1 MINQLASLLETWRE
15 HRQPEIADLAEAV
28 ITALLVRHPRP
39 TIGATKKSADRTLW
53 REVAAQRDPLDFPR
67 LIASA
72 RGGAQVDV
80 KLQVQF
86 LSSWDHPG
94 MGRGLLALLED
105 PPYAGI
111 KSRPMLEEIFEAL
124 ELTRDVRLV
133 KPARTLAKRYLS
145 IVNSSTGG
153 WIVSELER
161 ITKALEAF
169 SPAQLS
175 AEQRALVEDTLQS
188 LPAEFRP
195 QEQAPESS
203 AQDLEALLL
212 DIYAHPD
219 DDEKRLV
226 FARALQNEDH
236 ARAEFITLQIGAAR
250 GTNPPEQSAR
260 LKELTTHARL
270 AGWAQP
276 LSMSGECEFA
286 RGFPVAIRLYKTAS
300 SSLGEKAWAT
310 IERVEALNALTQK
323 AALEFLDNPSLANV
337 KSVSSIS
344 SKVLAA
350 LQNRVRVWTA
360 LTLTDDTML
369 DTQLLQR
376 VPELREL
383 KLNLRGGKTAYN
395 ARLLWDLPHLQRL
408 ELSIG
413 NTPKGT
419 LPQVPPTVTKV
430 VVDGDGTPGLFAFA
444 PAVEELRFRTS
455 KVEKAHLEGLVG
467 LKSLD
472 VRAYQFEADIF
483 EATPALQALTIT
495 LAKNE
500 AILPRRMFYPVKG
513 LKGLDLM
520 YTRLG
525 PDELAPLV
533 ELEELRNHWHNIDTV
548 PALPRMTRF
557 HCMLPRTVAE
567 IERFLERNPQV
578 RELDFC
584 WNSGSELWFSGDP
597 GPLCN
602 RAWEQFFEVLS
613 RSGVVSWGNED
624 KVRVTRGE
632 HGWSIA
638 AKEHL
643 YTYEW
648 GLPGLVLKTRATFGI
663 PPKTTTPWVS
673 ARPQMWLSPA

>member
-1 MINQLASLLETWRE
+1 MNHQLASLLETWRE

-28 ITALLVRHPRP
+28 INSLLAGHPRP
-39 TIGATKKSADRTLW
+39 DIGATKKSADRALW

-72 RGGAQVDV
+72 RGGTQVDV

-86 LSSWDHPG
+86 LSGWDHPG
-94 MGRGLLALLED
+94 MGRGLLALLEN

-124 ELTRDVRLV
+124 ERTRDVRLV

-161 ITKALEAF
+161 IGKALEAL
-169 SPAQLS
+169 STPPLS
-175 AEQRALVEDTLQS
+175 AEQRAQVDDIQQS

-195 QEQAPESS
+195 LEQAPESS
-203 AQDLEALLL
+203 AQDLEALLS
-212 DIYAHPD
+212 DVYAHPD

-226 FARALQNEDH
+226 FARALQNEDRD
-236 ARAEFITLQIGAAR
+236 RAEFITLQIGAAR
-250 GTNPPEQSAR
+250 GTNTPEQSAR

-276 LSMSGECEFA
+276 LSMNGECEFN

-300 SSLGEKAWAT
+300 ISHDEKAWAT
-310 IERVEALNALTQK
+310 IERVEAVNTFSQK
-323 AALEFLDNPSLANV
+323 AAVEFLDNPSLANI
-337 KSVSSIS
+337 KSVSAIS

-350 LQNRVRVWTA
+350 LQNRVRVWNT

-383 KLNLRGGKTAYN
+383 KLNLRGGRASQPP
-395 ARLLWDLPHLQRL
+395 RLLWDLPHLQRL
-408 ELSIG
+408 TLSIG

-419 LPQVPPTVTKV
+419 LPQIPPTVTKV
-430 VVDGDGTPGLFAFA
+430 VVDGDVTPGLFAFA
-444 PAVEELRFRTS
+444 SAVEELRLWPQ
-455 KVEKAHLEGLVG
+455 KIEKAHLEGLMG
-467 LKSLD
+467 LKSLY
-472 VRAYQFEADIF
+472 VRAYQFEADIL
-483 EATPALQALTIT
+483 EATPALQALKIMMQKTET
-495 LAKNE
+495 
-500 AILPRRMFYPVKG
+500 ILPHRMLYPVKG

-525 PDELAPLV
+525 PDELVPLV
-533 ELEELRNHWHNIDTV
+533 ELEELRNHWLNIDGV
-548 PALPRMTRF
+548 PTLPRLTRF

-584 WNSGSELWFSGDP
+584 WNSGSQLWFSGDP
-597 GPLCN
+597 EPSCN
-602 RAWEQFFEVLS
+602 RAWEHFFEVLA
-613 RSGVVSWGNED
+613 RSGIVSWGNED

-632 HGWSIA
+632 LGWTIA
-638 AKEHL
+638 AKESL

-648 GLPGLVLKTRATFGI
+648 SLRGLVQKIINTFGI
-663 PPKTTTPWVS
+663 EPKMVTPSVS
-673 ARPQMWLSPA
+673 ARPQMWLSPE

>member
-1 MINQLASLLETWRE
+1 MNHQLASLLETWRE

-28 ITALLVRHPRP
+28 INSLLARHPRP

-72 RGGAQVDV
+72 RGGAQIDV

-86 LSSWDHPG
+86 LSGWDHPG
-94 MGRGLLALLED
+94 MGRGLLALLEN

-124 ELTRDVRLV
+124 EHTRDVRLV

-161 ITKALEAF
+161 MTKALEAF

-175 AEQRALVEDTLQS
+175 AEQRALVDDTLQS

-195 QEQAPESS
+195 REQAPESS

-219 DDEKRLV
+219 DDEKRLS
-226 FARALQNEDH
+226 FALALQHEDRD
-236 ARAEFITLQIGAAR
+236 RAEFITLQIGAAR
-250 GTNPPEQSAR
+250 GTNTPEQSAR
-260 LKELTTHARL
+260 LKELTTHARQ

-276 LSMSGECEFA
+276 LSMNGECEFA

-310 IERVEALNALTQK
+310 IERVEALNTLSQK
-323 AALEFLDNPSLANV
+323 AAVEFLDNPSLAHV
-337 KSVSSIS
+337 KSVASIS

-360 LTLTDDTML
+360 LTLTDDTLL

-383 KLNLRGGKTAYN
+383 KLNLRGGKITHPP
-395 ARLLWDLPHLQRL
+395 RLLWDLPHLQRL

-419 LPQVPPTVTKV
+419 LPQVPPTVTKMV
-430 VVDGDGTPGLFAFA
+430 VHGDVTPGLFAFA
-444 PAVEELRFRTS
+444 S
-455 KVEKAHLEGLVG
+455 GVEKLMLWPQKIEKGHLEGLVG

-483 EATPALQALTIT
+483 EATPALQALKIT
-495 LAKNE
+495 LPRTE
-500 AILPRRMFYPVKG
+500 AILPHRMFYPVKG

-525 PDELAPLV
+525 PDELVPLT
-533 ELEELRNHWHNIDTV
+533 ELEELRHHWLDIDGV
-548 PALPRMTRF
+548 PTLPRLTRF

-597 GPLCN
+597 QPRCN
-602 RAWEQFFEVLS
+602 QAWEQFFEVLS
-613 RSGVVSWGNED
+613 RSGIVSWGNED
-624 KVRVTRGE
+624 KLRVTRGE
-632 HGWSIA
+632 QGWSIA
-638 AKEHL
+638 AKESA

-648 GLPGLVLKTRATFGI
+648 SLPGLVLKIMNTFGI
-663 PPKTTTPWVS
+663 APKTVTPSVP
-673 ARPQMWLSPA
+673 ARSPMWLSTE